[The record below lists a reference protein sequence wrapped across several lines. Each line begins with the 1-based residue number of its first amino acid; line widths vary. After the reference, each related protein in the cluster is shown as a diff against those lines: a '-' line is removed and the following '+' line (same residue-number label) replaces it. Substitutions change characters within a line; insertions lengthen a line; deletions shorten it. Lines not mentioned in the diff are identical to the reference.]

1 MSDRLTSFQIYKRIC
16 KDLGILF
23 PLKESELVIRQNP
36 IPNNLEFHL
45 KGINKKDLRIS
56 LDDISKI
63 YYKIF
68 KELGE
73 DKFYNLHEEK
83 LIFNEEP
90 REYPDRK
97 VNLSTVLSILYV
109 SGFRND
115 ILYERAKKFLL
126 NNKGEEKK

>member
-1 MSDRLTSFQIYKRIC
+1 MAKDKLTAFQIYKKIC
-16 KDLGILF
+16 KELGLLF

-45 KGINKKDLRIS
+45 KGIDKKDLS
-56 LDDISKI
+56 NNLDDISGA

-73 DKFYNLHEEK
+73 TKFYSLHNK
-83 LIFNEEP
+83 HKIFLEEP
-90 REYPDRK
+90 REFNDRK

-109 SGFRND
+109 SGFRKD
-115 ILYERAKKFLL
+115 ELYNRGKKYLL
-126 NNKGEEKK
+126 SI